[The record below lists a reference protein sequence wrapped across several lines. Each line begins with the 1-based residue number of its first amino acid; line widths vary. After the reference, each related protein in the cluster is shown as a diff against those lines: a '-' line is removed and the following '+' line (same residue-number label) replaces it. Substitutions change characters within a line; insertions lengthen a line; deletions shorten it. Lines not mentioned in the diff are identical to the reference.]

1 MGRIVVNFEPGKAPA
16 AHAKR
21 RRWPRILALLALV
34 VLAFIVVIAVIG
46 FFSWRHFQS
55 TPEYSLALLVDAT
68 QRNDAAELANRID
81 DEEVAKNMVATVR
94 QKAIDRYGGSI
105 NATTQQQIDKAM
117 PSLLPGLKQT
127 IHNEVVN
134 EVKNFATVS
143 PPNPKPF
150 IILLTSVPALLNVTT
165 EGDVAKAVSKAS
177 DRSFELT
184 MRRDSDRWKVVS
196 FSSEAVVQRVVDT
209 VMKELPPIGAFDSNN
224 PLLKIPGRPRK
235 RRR

>member
-1 MGRIVVNFEPGKAPA
+1 MGRIVVNFEPGTAPA
-16 AHAKR
+16 ARAKR

-34 VLAFIVVIAVIG
+34 VLAFIIVIAVAG

-55 TPEYSLALLVDAT
+55 TPEYSLALLVDAA
-68 QRNDAAELANRID
+68 QRNDAAELAKRID
-81 DEEVAKNMVATVR
+81 DEEVAKNMIATVR

-105 NATTQQQIDKAM
+105 NATTQQQIDKVM

-134 EVKNFATVS
+134 EIKTLATGLES
-143 PPNPKPF
+143 KPF
-150 IILLTSVPALLNVTT
+150 IVLLATVPSLMNVTA
-165 EGDVAKAVSKAS
+165 EGDTAKASTKN
-177 DRSFELT
+177 RNLELT
-184 MRRDSDRWKVVS
+184 MRHDSDRWKVVS